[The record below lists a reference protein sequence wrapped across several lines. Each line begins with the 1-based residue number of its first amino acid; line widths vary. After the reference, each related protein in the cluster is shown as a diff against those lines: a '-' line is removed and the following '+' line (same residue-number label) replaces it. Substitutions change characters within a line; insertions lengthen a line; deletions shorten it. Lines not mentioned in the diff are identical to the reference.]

1 MDNSLLKLYT
11 SPKTILT
18 TKDIAFLWQEK
29 DKNNLKSKISY
40 YVKRGNLHRLR
51 RGIFCKDKEFN
62 PKELATSIYIP
73 AYISYETALRE
84 EGVIFQQHNALF
96 VASYLSRELK
106 CGKYKLIFRKLKG
119 EVLVNNQGIINKD
132 GYSQASKE
140 RAFLDMIYLFKDYH
154 FDNLRSID
162 WSKCGQLAKIYKNKQ
177 LEIRLKK
184 YYKHAGYAQ

>member
-1 MDNSLLKLYT
+1 MDNSLLKLYS

-29 DKNNLKSKISY
+29 DRDNLKSKISY
-40 YVKRGNLHRLR
+40 YVKRGNLQRLR

-62 PKELATSIYIP
+62 PKELATSIYTP
-73 AYISYETALRE
+73 AYISFETALRE
-84 EGVIFQQHNALF
+84 EGVIFQQHNAIF

-106 CGKYKLIFRKLKG
+106 YAQRKFIFRKLKD
-119 EVLVNNQGIINKD
+119 EVLVNNQGITNKN

-154 FDNLRSID
+154 FDNLRGLD
-162 WSKCGQLAKIYKNKQ
+162 WGKCAQLVKIYKNKQ

-184 YYKHAGYAQ
+184 YYKYAQ